1 MFYPLKAMLLQL
13 KTYAFGK
20 LKLFFRY
27 LIPIFFAIL
36 EMLFVR
42 KREKQICNERL
53 KK

>member
-1 MFYPLKAMLLQL
+1 MYL
-13 KTYAFGK
+13 KTYAFGN

-27 LIPIFFAIL
+27 LIPIFFARL
-36 EMLFVR
+36 KMLFVR